1 MLGSVIALV
10 LALAGPQLKPF
21 FGVFERLFYLSS
33 TTWVLIVAIDLARIS
48 G

>member
-1 MLGSVIALV
+1 M
-10 LALAGPQLKPF
+10 GPRLHPF
-21 FGVFERLFYLSS
+21 FGVFERVVHLSS

>member
-1 MLGSVIALV
+1 MPGSVIAVV
-10 LALAGPQLKPF
+10 LAIRGPRLHPF

-33 TTWVLIVAIDLARIS
+33 ITWVLIVAIDLARIS